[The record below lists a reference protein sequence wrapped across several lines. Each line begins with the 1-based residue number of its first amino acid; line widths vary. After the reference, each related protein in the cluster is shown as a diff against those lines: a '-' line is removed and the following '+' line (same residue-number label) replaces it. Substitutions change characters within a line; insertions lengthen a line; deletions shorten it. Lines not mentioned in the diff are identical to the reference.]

1 MRTPIVAGNWK
12 MNGSRRV
19 VDELVDG
26 IRSGLKDELVAGQVP
41 SEHQTEVLLCPPAIY
56 IPQVLAAT
64 EGSAIAVGAQNCAAQ
79 EQGAYTGEISPAFL
93 VDFGVRHVILGH
105 SERRQLFN
113 ESDQLVA
120 EKFALAQKLG
130 LIPVLC
136 VGETRAERE
145 SGETLEVV
153 TRQLQVV
160 IDKVGVAA
168 FSSAVVAYE
177 PVWAIG
183 TGLTATPEQAQDVH
197 QSIRQL
203 FVEQDAG
210 VADGLRILYGGS
222 VKAANA
228 EDLFRCPDID
238 GGLIGGASLDSA
250 EFVAICQAAVK

>member
-12 MNGSRRV
+12 MNGSRQAA
-19 VDELVDG
+19 DKLVSG
-26 IRSGLKDELVAGQVP
+26 IRSGLSEALIAATGAGEQ
-41 SEHQTEVLLCPPAIY
+41 QTEVLLCPPAIY

-64 EGSAIAVGAQNCAAQ
+64 EGTAVAVGAQNCAAQ

-93 VDFGVRHVILGH
+93 RDFGVRHVILGH

-120 EKFALAQKLG
+120 EKFALAQKLE
-130 LIPVLC
+130 LVPVLC
-136 VGETRAERE
+136 IGETRAERE

-153 TRQLQVV
+153 FRQLQAV

-183 TGLTATPEQAQDVH
+183 TGLTATPEQAQEVH
-197 QSIRQL
+197 QSIRKMFL
-203 FVEQDAG
+203 EQDESVG
-210 VADGLRILYGGS
+210 NGLRLLYGGS

-228 EDLFRCPDID
+228 EELFRCPDID
-238 GGLIGGASLDSA
+238 GGLIGGASLDPV